1 MCHVCRTTGRSFAP
15 KTVLV
20 AVHFEVTILKD
31 NARQKVLVDKQTGQ
45 VVKIFTADND
55 DEHHSD
61 D

>member
-1 MCHVCRTTGRSFAP
+1 
-15 KTVLV
+15 VLV